1 MRKLSLLPY
10 LSAKAG
16 QTMTQKTVF
25 AAWMPI
31 ELVRNIRRSDQADA
45 NPRACVDYYQEEA
58 ATLQVLRPFFVVVEL

>member
-25 AAWMPI
+25 AAWMPM
-31 ELVRNIRRSDQADA
+31 ELVRNIGRRNQADA
-45 NPRACVDYYQEEA
+45 NLRACVDDYQGEA
-58 ATLQVLRPFFVVVEL
+58 ATLQVVRPFFVVVEL